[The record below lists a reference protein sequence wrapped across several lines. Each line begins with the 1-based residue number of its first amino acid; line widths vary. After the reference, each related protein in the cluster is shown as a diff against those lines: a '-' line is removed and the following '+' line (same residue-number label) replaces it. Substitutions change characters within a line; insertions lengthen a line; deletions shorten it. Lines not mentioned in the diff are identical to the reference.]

1 MRNLEQ
7 RDLIKDLREYEAK
20 MSRTEL
26 EEFEM
31 FKKRHKDDE
40 DLDEM
45 AMKRL
50 RQIHEKYVRSERP
63 SSNPLDSLFRPQ
75 R

>member
-7 RDLIKDLREYEAK
+7 RDLINDLREHEAK
-20 MSRTEL
+20 MSRAEL
-26 EEFEM
+26 EDFEM

-45 AMKRL
+45 SMKRL
-50 RQIHEKYVRSERP
+50 KQIHAKYVRSERP
-63 SSNPLDSLFRPQ
+63 TSNPLDSLFRPQ
-75 R
+75 S